1 MTVFG
6 SSVSVNAMLRDLPSG
21 TVTFMFTDIEGS
33 TRLLRELGAGYP
45 EALAEHRQLV
55 RKVIA
60 GHRGVE
66 VDTQGDAF
74 FVAFTRASDA
84 ATAAAEIQQALRR
97 GPVSI
102 RIGLHTGEP
111 AVTDEGYVG
120 IDVHHGARVMS
131 AGNGGQVVLSART
144 RSMLDDGAPVRDL
157 GEHRLKDMGA
167 PERLFQLGDG
177 SFPPLRTL
185 DATNLPTRVTPLL
198 GREREL
204 GQLVELVGDAR
215 LVTVTGPGGIGK
227 TRLALQVAAE
237 LVERFHDGV
246 FWVALGG
253 LVDPGLVIPEIAQSV
268 GAQGDLEGF
277 LRGRELLLLI
287 DNFEHVQS
295 AAPALRELLSLS
307 ERLRLLITSRAP
319 LRLSGEH
326 QYRLEP
332 LEAAGA
338 AALFG
343 ARTAAAG
350 GVDAAPETV
359 DAICARLDRLPLAIE
374 LAAARTSLLSGES
387 LLQRLDR
394 TLPLLTTGARD
405 APERQRTLRATIEWS
420 HDLLAPRTQEVFAR
434 CGVFAGSFSLAAAER
449 VCDTSIDEIE
459 LLVDASLV
467 KAVGDER
474 LLLLDTIREYARE
487 RLLTQEDGEAVA
499 RRHADYF
506 AAVAEEAYGHR
517 FEAETEWATAL
528 ENDHDNH
535 RAALDWR
542 AVNDPAGALELAGA
556 LGWFW
561 ISHSHLGEGRRQ
573 LAAALA
579 HASGESR
586 AFARALAAAG
596 GLAVRQAEGDEARRQ
611 LEAGIAMW
619 RTIGDEAELTAALDD
634 LGWMLFFS
642 DRNPEALRAFEESL
656 ERRQASGDRAGQT
669 RALIGVCQV
678 LVAQGEVER
687 TEKLASELLEL
698 ARGDADPRSEHFALH
713 YLADCSLIRGDY
725 DRADARYRES
735 LISVLGL
742 GDILETSFEV
752 QGVAMSAAGR
762 GDAVRALRL
771 AAAVEALW
779 EERGI
784 TISVPFWDDL
794 LRTHI
799 GSARETLGAR
809 AELCWAEGRQ
819 LSFDA
824 AVELALEA

>member
-1 MTVFG
+1 MP
-6 SSVSVNAMLRDLPSG
+6 RDLPSG

-33 TRLLRELGAGYP
+33 TRLLHELGDGY
-45 EALAEHRQLV
+45 ADVLVAHRQIV
-55 RKVIA
+55 REVIA
-60 GHRGVE
+60 AHRGVE

-74 FVAFTRASDA
+74 FVAFARASDA
-84 ATAAAEIQQALRR
+84 ATAAADIQQALLR

-111 AVTDEGYVG
+111 TVADEGYVG
-120 IDVHHGARVMS
+120 IDVHRGARIMS
-131 AGNGGQVVLSART
+131 AAHGGQIVLSAQT
-144 RSMLDDGAPVRDL
+144 HSLLDGSPRVRDL

-167 PERLFQLGDG
+167 PERLYQLGDD

-185 DATNLPTRVTPLL
+185 DATNLPTRVNPLL

-204 GQLVELVGDAR
+204 EELVQLVEDAR

-237 LVERFHDGV
+237 LVGRFHDGV
-246 FWVALGG
+246 FWVPLAGLGDPS
-253 LVDPGLVIPEIAQSV
+253 LVVPEIAQAV
-268 GAQGDLEGF
+268 GAQGDLAGF
-277 LRGRELLLLI
+277 VRGRDLLLLL
-287 DNFEHVQS
+287 DNFEHVLS
-295 AAPALRELLSLS
+295 AAAEVHDLLSLS
-307 ERLRLLITSRAP
+307 DRLRLLVTSRAP
-319 LRLSGEH
+319 LRRSGEH

-338 AALFG
+338 AELFV
-343 ARTAAAG
+343 ARAEQAG
-350 GVDAAPETV
+350 GADAAPETV

-374 LAAARTSLLSGES
+374 LAAARTGLLSGDG
-387 LLQRLDR
+387 LLRRLDR

-420 HDLLAPRTQEVFAR
+420 HDLLDARTQEVFAR
-434 CGVFAGSFSLAAAER
+434 CGVFAGSFSLDAAER
-449 VCDTSIDEIE
+449 VCDASLDVIE

-474 LLLLDTIREYARE
+474 LLLLDTIREFARE
-487 RLLTQEDGEAVA
+487 RLLVQEVSEAVA

-506 AAVAEEAYGHR
+506 AAVAEEAYRQR

-542 AVNDPAGALELAGA
+542 AANDPAGALELAGA

-561 ISHSHLGEGRRQ
+561 ISHSHLGEGRRR

-579 HASGESR
+579 AAPGESR
-586 AFARALAAAG
+586 AVARALVAAG
-596 GLAVRQAEGDEARRQ
+596 GLAGRQADGDEARRQ

-619 RTIGDEAELTAALDD
+619 RTLGDEAELAAALDD
-634 LGWMLFFS
+634 LGWMLFFT
-642 DRNPEALRAFEESL
+642 DRNPDALRAFDESL
-656 ERRQASGDRAGQT
+656 ERRRASGDQAGQT
-669 RALIGVCQV
+669 RSLTGVCQV

-687 TEKLASELLEL
+687 TEQLSNELLTL
-698 ARGDADPRSEHFALH
+698 ARRHRDPRSEHFALH
-713 YLADCSLIRGDY
+713 FLADCSLIRGDY
-725 DRADARYRES
+725 DRAEARYRES
-735 LISVLGL
+735 LASVLLL
-742 GDILETSFEV
+742 GDVLETSFEV
-752 QGVAMSAAGR
+752 QGLAMSAAGR
-762 GDAVRALRL
+762 GDAVRALTL

-779 EERGI
+779 EERAI

-794 LRTHI
+794 LSTHI
-799 GSARETLGAR
+799 GRARDALGFEADS
-809 AELCWAEGRQ
+809 CWAEGRQ
-819 LSFDA
+819 LGFDG
-824 AVELALEA
+824 AVTLALGESEPAP